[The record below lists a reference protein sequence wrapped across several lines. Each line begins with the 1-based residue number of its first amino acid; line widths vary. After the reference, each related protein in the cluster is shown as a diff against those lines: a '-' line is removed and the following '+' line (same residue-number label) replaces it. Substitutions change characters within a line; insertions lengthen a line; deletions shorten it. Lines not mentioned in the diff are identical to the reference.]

1 MDSSRKIVFGIL
13 ILSVFVF
20 IISVTSLYVQVTI
33 ESGDVCGCLIPL
45 PFFIP
50 FVGSTGLFIGT
61 LVYYLFTPRLERRHS
76 KPDRD
81 LLLNLLGENE
91 ARVLKTL
98 TDNRGELPQ
107 ARLTTLTGI
116 SKVKVFRTL
125 ERMKAR
131 GMIEKRPLGKTNAI
145 TLSEDFRNLFLEK
158 Q

>member
-1 MDSSRKIVFGIL
+1 MDGSRKVVFGIL
-13 ILSVFVF
+13 VLSVFVF

-61 LVYYLFTPRLERRHS
+61 LVYYLFTPRFERRYP
-76 KPDRD
+76 KPDMD
-81 LLLNLLGENE
+81 TLLNLLGESE
-91 ARVLKTL
+91 TRVLKTL
-98 TDNRGELPQ
+98 TDNNGELSQ

-116 SKVKVFRTL
+116 SKVKLFRTL

-131 GMIEKRPLGKTNAI
+131 NMIEKRPNGKTNLVSL
-145 TLSEDFRNLFLEK
+145 TEGFRGLFLERR
-158 Q
+158 

>member
-1 MDSSRKIVFGIL
+1 MDGSRKIVFGIL
-13 ILSVFVF
+13 VLSVFVF
-20 IISVTSLYVQVTI
+20 VISVTSLYVQVTI

-76 KPDRD
+76 GPGRE
-81 LLLNLLGENE
+81 LLLKLMGEGE
-91 ARVLKTL
+91 AEIMKALAGSG
-98 TDNRGELPQ
+98 GELSQ
-107 ARLTTLTGI
+107 ARLMALTGM

-125 ERMKAR
+125 ERMRAR

-145 TLSEDFRNLFLEK
+145 TMVDGFRNFLETR
-158 Q
+158 

>member
-1 MDSSRKIVFGIL
+1 MDGSRKIIFGIL

-61 LVYYLFTPRLERRHS
+61 LVYYLFTPRLDS
-76 KPDRD
+76 KPSRQDRN
-81 LLLNLLGENE
+81 LLLNLLGESE
-91 ARVLKTL
+91 ARILKTL
-98 TDNRGELPQ
+98 TENKGELSQ
-107 ARLTTLTGI
+107 AKLTTLTGI

-131 GMIEKRPLGKTNAI
+131 RMIEKRPLGKTNAI